1 MDPQDEA
8 SAVDQ
13 QVVVFRLEQTSYAVP
28 IAAVHEIVRPQ
39 AVTAVPHP
47 PPCVL
52 GVIDLRGL
60 IIPVLDL
67 RQRCGMPA
75 VAASRDTR
83 VVVVQVE
90 GRNIGLQVDAV
101 SEVIVL
107 AAEAIVSAVGLVR
120 GAESA
125 SLLLGVAR
133 VEERLILL
141 LDLARVVDTAAHF
154 VLPDEADLAALAG

>member
-1 MDPQDEA
+1 MDTQEEA
-8 SAVDQ
+8 NAIDQ

-39 AVTAVPHP
+39 AVTEVPHP

-52 GVIDLRGL
+52 GVIDLRGM
-60 IIPVLDL
+60 IIPVIDL
-67 RQRCGMPA
+67 RQRCGMPS

-107 AAEAIVSAVGLVR
+107 VAEAIVSAVGLVR
-120 GAESA
+120 GARSA

-133 VEERLILL
+133 VEDRLILL
-141 LDLARVVDTAAHF
+141 LDLARVVDTTTAM
-154 VLPDEADLAALAG
+154 VIPDDAELAALAG